1 GHPYLTQRLCQA
13 VAQDAAAAGPAGA
26 DRVGTELFFSPRARE
41 RDDNLIFVRE
51 RLLNSEADRA
61 AVLDLYARV
70 RSGKRVVDDETSPL
84 VDFLR
89 LAGIVRS
96 VEGRLAVRN
105 RIYQR
110 VFDPAWIHQNMPDAE
125 LRRQRAAY
133 RRGLL
138 RAAGVSTVIL
148 AILGGLVFT
157 PVHQARAARPPR
169 LRRA

>member
-1 GHPYLTQRLCQA
+1 A
-13 VAQDAAAAGPAGA
+13 
-26 DRVGTELFFSPRARE
+26 RARE

-70 RSGKRVVDDETSPL
+70 RRGKRVVDDEADPL

-96 VEGRLAVRN
+96 VDGRLAVRN
-105 RIYQR
+105 RIYAR
-110 VFDPAWIHQNMPDAE
+110 VFDPVWIEQNMPDAE

-133 RRGLL
+133 RRVL
-138 RAAGVSTVIL
+138 
-148 AILGGLVFT
+148 
-157 PVHQARAARPPR
+157 PVAP
-169 LRRA
+169 